1 MIEPHFMSL
10 TPQSSTLFTF
20 KKKKKMGREDAT
32 SKINKAKNM
41 KSPVSIKHITQHGSK
56 KEKKKT
62 QVIYLYET

>member
-41 KSPVSIKHITQHGSK
+41 TSPVSIKHITQHGSK
-56 KEKKKT
+56 KEKKNSSDLF
-62 QVIYLYET
+62 I